1 LSLRRLF
8 ILMIVLLLS
17 MQSVSLPAVSS
28 VHAEERTV
36 TLVGTLQDE
45 LGGSGEWNPADP
57 KTVMTPK
64 GNGIY
69 ELTGSLPTGTYEYK
83 IAINGSWDENY
94 GAGGERN
101 GPNYK
106 LTLEWDSAVTFT
118 YNDQTHLVTTYT
130 PLPREHQPRIVGDIQ
145 PDIGAGS
152 DWSPSES
159 TAFLEDPDK
168 DQIYTYTATVPK
180 GRHEFKIVLGNS
192 WEAPAYPSENFVL
205 NVLKESRITF
215 FYNHETKA
223 VYTDYDPGVPDG
235 TVTAGSLYHDTW
247 DKLYRS
253 PFGAVKAG
261 ETVKLRLRT
270 KKGDLTHARVF
281 LRNQNTGK
289 TSIINMERAGWAE
302 VDGKAAEFWE
312 ALIQPKEK
320 GVYGYKFIVRDGD
333 DIKEYG
339 EDADQ
344 GHTGQAVS
352 KNAGLFQLT
361 VFDPAYRTPEWM
373 KNAVV
378 YQIFPDRFFNGNP
391 DNDKAKSNARGNE
404 PIEHRRWDQLPD
416 NPRLKDREGYDGDGI
431 WSNDFFGGDIEGI
444 RKKLDYL
451 QSLGVNVLYLNPIA
465 HAASNH
471 KYDATDYKA
480 LDPMFGTPEEFA
492 AFVRELRKRGMRL
505 ILDGVFNHTGDD
517 SIYFDR
523 YGKYKT
529 VGAYEYWSRVYDLVN
544 QGISEE
550 EAKRRVEKELIAE
563 GQEFSPYGF
572 HNWFNI
578 ENKKENGVYKYQAWW
593 GFDSLPEIAA
603 VPGEAVNHPS
613 ELNNRD
619 FANYIMYHDDSV
631 AKTWLRRGASG
642 WRLDVA
648 NEVDPEFWREFRKEL
663 KKDKKNDPLI
673 LGEIWD
679 DASKYFLGDLYD
691 SVMNYRFRDAVL
703 DYLKNGHAEQAAG
716 QLKAI
721 QEDYPAE
728 AYHALMNLIGSH
740 DTARAVF
747 LLGGGTDS
755 QERVEYDPNYNHELG
770 IRRLKLAAILQ
781 MGYAGAPTIYYGDE
795 AGLTGS
801 KDPDNRRTYPWGR
814 ENLDL
819 IRHYQQ
825 LGKIRSQYR
834 SLLSHGEL
842 HHLHASGDVLV
853 IGRKHGNQAALI
865 AVNRGSSD
873 QSVRLDLREFV
884 PNGTRFIDLLAP
896 GVRASV
902 QNGTLDLTLPAMSG
916 KMLFTDHIPKPP
928 HPVRNLSIA
937 EGDHQVTLNWTG
949 SATQYRVYVST
960 VSGGLYREA
969 ATTSQ
974 PRVTID
980 GLENGRKYWFA
991 VTAVDKQGNESAKTE
1006 SKAAVPHLTL
1016 TPDNHRVQN
1025 LNQLPGGVLDLSQK
1039 QTVSAEIW
1047 IHGATEKDQAEGLI
1061 SRLEV
1066 QEPGSSD
1073 WTAMDAAYIGQ
1084 SGNANVFSSSFVPL
1098 TPGEYRYRMAFST
1111 DLGRTWVT
1119 SETKTVTFTQS
1130 EEDHDPPAES
1140 VSLKQPL
1147 QESGQV
1153 NLSWSLAGAKD
1164 PYMTAILR
1172 DGQVIERLWNP
1183 DQTTYKDIDVSN
1195 GTAYR
1200 YQVKVYD
1207 RWGNSVTSNEVS
1219 VTPDLVMVQ
1228 VTFKVRVPDYTPQNV
1243 KITIPNSKNG
1253 WNTGAWE
1260 MTRAGAVTPD
1270 YEYTVEMPEGESIT
1284 YKYVKNGT
1292 WDQEGLA
1299 DHTPA
1304 NPNDDDVSLYGYGAI
1319 GTDLNIVVTNQGGNK
1334 MVVED
1339 RILRWIDMPVVIT
1352 SHTDGQTVSA
1362 GTVTLQGNAI
1372 KEGVLTINGE
1382 RVTVNDDMSFSH
1394 PISLQPG
1401 TNTIRIH
1408 IEPSEENK
1416 STIFKND
1423 GGAIA
1428 KATKD
1433 LTLTLIR
1440 Q

>member
-1 LSLRRLF
+1 MVALLF
-8 ILMIVLLLS
+8 V
-17 MQSVSLPAVSS
+17 QTVSLPVGKPVYAD
-28 VHAEERTV
+28 ERVV
-36 TLVGTLQDE
+36 TLVGSLQDE
-45 LGGSGEWNPADP
+45 LGGSVEWNPADP
-57 KTVMTPK
+57 QTVMAPK

-69 ELTGSLPTGTYEYK
+69 ELTGTLPAGTYEYK
-83 IAINGSWDENY
+83 IAVNGSWDENY
-94 GAGGERN
+94 GVGGERN
-101 GPNYK
+101 GSNYK
-106 LTLEWDSAVTFT
+106 LVLEWDSTVIFQ
-118 YNDQTHLVTTYT
+118 YNDQDHRVTVQLS
-130 PLPREHQPRIVGDIQ
+130 LPRERQPRIVGDIQ
-145 PDIGAGS
+145 PRIGAGS
-152 DWSPSES
+152 EWSPSES

-168 DQIYTYTATVPK
+168 DNIYAYSATVPK
-180 GRHEFKIVLGNS
+180 GRYEFKIVLGDS
-192 WEAPAYPSENFVL
+192 WESPAYPAENFVL
-205 NVLKESRITF
+205 NVQKESRITF

-235 TVTAGSLYHDTW
+235 AVTADALYHDTW

-261 ETVKLRLRT
+261 ESVKLRLRT
-270 KKGDLTHARVF
+270 KKGDLTQARVF
-281 LRNQNTGK
+281 LRNHNTGK
-289 TSIINMERAGWAE
+289 TSIIHMEPSGWTDEGGNA
-302 VDGKAAEFWE
+302 VEFWE
-312 ALIQPKEK
+312 AVVQPKEK
-320 GVYGYKFIVRDGD
+320 GVYGYKFIARDGD

-339 EDADQ
+339 EDATQ
-344 GHTGQAVS
+344 GHTGQAVDQ
-352 KNAGLFQLT
+352 NAGLFQLT
-361 VFDPAYRTPEWM
+361 VFDPGYRTPDWM
-373 KNAVV
+373 KSAVV
-378 YQIFPDRFFNGNP
+378 YQIFPDRFFNGNEK
-391 DNDKAKSNARGNE
+391 NDKAKTKARGQD
-404 PIEHRRWDQLPD
+404 PIERRSWDQLPD
-416 NPRLKDREGYDGDGI
+416 NPRLKDSEGYDGDGL

-480 LDPMFGTPEEFA
+480 IDPMFGTPEEFA
-492 AFVRELRKRGMRL
+492 AFVRELKKRGMRL

-523 YGKYKT
+523 YGKFKT

-544 QGISEE
+544 QGIPEA
-550 EAKRRVEKELIAE
+550 EAKKRVERELLNE

-572 HNWFNI
+572 HNWFHI

-593 GFDSLPEIAA
+593 GFDSLPEIKSVSGDA
-603 VPGEAVNHPS
+603 VDHPS

-703 DYLKNGHAEQAAG
+703 DFLKNGHAERATG
-716 QLKAI
+716 QLIAI
-721 QEDYPAE
+721 QEDYPRE
-728 AYHALMNLIGSH
+728 AFHAMMNLIGSH

-755 QERVEYDPNYNHELG
+755 HERAEHDPHYNHELG
-770 IRRLKLAAILQ
+770 IRRMKLASVLQ

-801 KDPDNRRTYPWGR
+801 KDPDDRRTYPWGK

-819 IRHYQQ
+819 LRHYKK
-825 LGKIRSQYR
+825 LGKIRNQYR
-834 SLLSHGEL
+834 SLLSRGEL
-842 HHLHASGDVLV
+842 HHLHASGDVMV
-853 IGRKHGNQAALI
+853 IGRKNGKQAALI
-865 AVNRGSSD
+865 AINRG
-873 QSVRLDLREFV
+873 QSAQTVRLDLSEFV
-884 PNGTRFIDLLAP
+884 PNGTRFADQLGS
-896 GVRASV
+896 GVRVSV
-902 QNGTLDLTLPAMSG
+902 EKGSLNLTLPAMSG
-916 KMLFTDHIPKPP
+916 SMLFADRLPKQP
-928 HPVRNLSIA
+928 HPVKNLSLE
-937 EGDHQVTLNWTG
+937 EGDGQVTLSWKG
-949 SATQYRVYVST
+949 SAKQVRVYMTT
-960 VSGGLYREA
+960 VSGGLYQEVT
-969 ATTSQ
+969 TTSHS
-974 PRVTID
+974 RITIK

-991 VTAVDKQGNESAKTE
+991 LAAVDKNGNESPKAE
-1006 SKAAVPHLTL
+1006 SDMAVPHLKL
-1016 TPDNHRVQN
+1016 TPDNHRIQN
-1025 LNQLPGGVLDLSQK
+1025 LSELKGGVLDLSMK
-1039 QTVSAEIW
+1039 QSVSAEIW
-1047 IHGATEKDQAEGLI
+1047 IKGATEKEQAEGLI

-1066 QEPGSSD
+1066 LEPGSSD
-1073 WTAMDAAYIGQ
+1073 WTYYDATYSGQ
-1084 SGNANVFSSSFVPL
+1084 SGDANVFRSEFVPL
-1098 TPGEYRYRMAFST
+1098 APGEYQYRLAFST
-1111 DLGRTWVT
+1111 DLGRHWVV
-1119 SETKTVTFTQS
+1119 SEAKSVTFALGQ
-1130 EEDHDPPAES
+1130 DQDPPAES
-1140 VSLKQPL
+1140 VSLKQPV

-1153 NLSWSLAGAKD
+1153 HLAWSLTGAKD
-1164 PYMTAILR
+1164 AYMTAILR
-1172 DGQVIERLWNP
+1172 DGRVIERLWNP
-1183 DQTTYKDIDVSN
+1183 KQTEYKDMDVSN
-1195 GTAYR
+1195 GTTYR

-1207 RWGNSVTSNEVS
+1207 RWGNSAESNEVS

-1243 KITIPNSKNG
+1243 KITIPNGKNG

-1270 YEYTVEMPEGESIT
+1270 YEYTVEMPEGESLT

-1292 WDQEGLA
+1292 WDQEGLP

-1304 NPNDDDVSLYGYGAI
+1304 KPNDDDISLYGYGAI
-1319 GTDLNIVVTNQGGNK
+1319 GTDLNIVVTNQGNNQ

-1352 SHTDGQTVSA
+1352 SHADGQTVSSDV
-1362 GTVTLQGNAI
+1362 VTLQGNAI

-1382 RVTVNDDMSFSH
+1382 RVLVHDDMSFSH
-1394 PISLQPG
+1394 QVALKPG
-1401 TNTIRIH
+1401 NNAIRIH
-1408 IEPSEENK
+1408 IEPSDENK
-1416 STIFKND
+1416 GTIFKND
-1423 GGAIA
+1423 GEAIA

-1433 LTLTLIR
+1433 LTLNLIKP
-1440 Q
+1440 